1 MGEDANIEF
10 FGCSIKCKSPRLA
23 ALLNSGVNEDVVV
36 VGQRAAEVFAQAGP
50 EMRVDDSEAEE
61 CLDALA
67 EVVALHPGASQ
78 G

>member
-10 FGCSIKCKSPRLA
+10 FGCSIKCRSPRLA
-23 ALLNSGVNEDVVV
+23 ALLNSDVNENVVV
-36 VGQRAAEVFAQAGP
+36 VGQRAVEVFAEAGP
-50 EMRVDDSEAEE
+50 EMRVDDGEAEE

-67 EVVALHPGASQ
+67 EVITLHPGVSE